1 MGQRKMEFRDNLQI
15 MDLKHLFPNKFPVIL
30 NRTNLNA
37 AQRKLSVK
45 TLNTFVG
52 YVAILLQFSNI
63 SCNTQTFVGQRD
75 VAICNAQKF
84 LSLNFRK
91 WKVVLKP
98 GLIDEEE
105 NVSKIVN
112 FIRPEDLGWKYLR
125 KSLAWESIYMER
137 SSGGR

>member
-52 YVAILLQFSNI
+52 DVAIMLQFSNI

-75 VAICNAQKF
+75 VAICNAQKL
-84 LSLNFRK
+84 LSLDFRK
-91 WKVVLKP
+91 WKVFLKP
-98 GLIDEEE
+98 G
-105 NVSKIVN
+105 
-112 FIRPEDLGWKYLR
+112 
-125 KSLAWESIYMER
+125 
-137 SSGGR
+137 